1 MITEKTLN
9 NIVIKPLVN
18 SNNLDESKIK
28 GGKYIPE
35 VTPIVYICSRRK
47 SGKTSVLAEIL
58 RKTTDKKTTFW
69 CFVPTA
75 KVDPSWI
82 QIIQILR
89 DRGNTVN
96 VFDSFMEG
104 KTNILDEII
113 QDLSSPEEEEE
124 KQSSAMTLQSITTI
138 QPKIVFPGSEEKE
151 KRKYEYK
158 PKKEAPLHCFVIDDN
173 SNELKNPAL
182 LSLCKKNRHLKASV
196 YISSQYCND
205 LLPQTLKQVSFTI
218 LFRSHTREK
227 LEHIH
232 KMLDL
237 AIDLEKFFDI
247 YDYATKEPFN
257 FLFIDMKNQSFRKN
271 FNKELTYDI

>member
-1 MITEKTLN
+1 MISEKTLN
-9 NIVIKPLVN
+9 NITVKPLVN
-18 SNNLDESKIK
+18 ANQLDETKIK
-28 GGKYIPE
+28 GGKLIPE
-35 VTPIVYICSRRK
+35 VAPVVYICSRRK

-69 CFVPTA
+69 LFVPTHRI
-75 KVDPSWI
+75 DPSWI
-82 QIIQILR
+82 QIIEILR

-113 QDLSSPEEEEE
+113 ADLSSPEEEE
-124 KQSSAMTLQSITTI
+124 KDSPAMTLQSITTI

-151 KRKYEYK
+151 KRKYDYK
-158 PKKEAPLHCFVIDDN
+158 PKKSAPVHCFVVDDN

-205 LLPQTLKQVSFTI
+205 LLPQTLKQVSFAI
-218 LFRSHTREK
+218 LFRSHTRDK

-237 AIDLEKFFDI
+237 SIDLNKFFHI
-247 YDYATKEPFN
+247 YDYATEAPFN
-257 FLFIDMKNQSFRKN
+257 FLYIDMKNQTFRKN
-271 FNKELTYDI
+271 FNKELNYDI

>member
-1 MITEKTLN
+1 MISEKTLN
-9 NIVIKPLVN
+9 NITIKPLVN
-18 SNNLDESKIK
+18 ANQLDETKIK
-28 GGKYIPE
+28 GGKMIPE
-35 VTPIVYICSRRK
+35 VAPVVYICSRRK

-69 CFVPTA
+69 LFVPTHN
-75 KVDPSWI
+75 VDPSWI
-82 QIIQILR
+82 QIIKLLR

-96 VFDSFMEG
+96 VFNSFMEG
-104 KTNILDEII
+104 KTNILDEIVN
-113 QDLSSPEEEEE
+113 DLSSPEEEEKE
-124 KQSSAMTLQSITTI
+124 APSVTLQSITSI
-138 QPKIVFPGSEEKE
+138 QPKIFVSAVEE

-158 PKKEAPLHCFVIDDN
+158 PKKVAPIHCFVIDDN

-205 LLPQTLKQVSFTI
+205 LLPQTLSQVSFTI

-237 AIDLEKFFDI
+237 SIDLEKFFSL
-247 YDYATKEPFN
+247 YDYATAEMFN
-257 FLFIDMKNQSFRKN
+257 FLYIDMKNQTFRKN
-271 FNKELTYDI
+271 FNKELNYDI

>member
-18 SNNLDESKIK
+18 TNNLDESKIK

-35 VTPIVYICSRRK
+35 VTPVVYICSRRK
-47 SGKTSVLAEIL
+47 SGKTSVFAEIN

-69 CFVPTA
+69 LFVPTA
-75 KVDPSWI
+75 RVDPSWV

-113 QDLSSPEEEEE
+113 TDLSSPEVEED
-124 KQSSAMTLQSITTI
+124 KPSVTMTLQSVGTI
-138 QPKIVFPGSEEKE
+138 HPKIVYPGSDEKE

-158 PKKEAPLHCFVIDDN
+158 PKKEAPLHCFCVDDN
-173 SNELKNPAL
+173 AGELKNTAL
-182 LSLCKKNRHLKASV
+182 LSLCKKNRHLKCSV

-237 AIDLEKFFDI
+237 SIDLEKFFDI
-247 YDYATKEPFN
+247 YDYATSEAFN
-257 FLFIDMKNQSFRKN
+257 FLFIDMKNQTFRKN
-271 FNKELTYDI
+271 FSKELTFDG

>member
-18 SNNLDESKIK
+18 SNNLDETKIK

-47 SGKTSVLAEIL
+47 SGKTSVLAVII
-58 RKTTDKKTTFW
+58 RKTTYKKTTFW

-75 KVDPSWI
+75 RVDPSWI
-82 QIIQILR
+82 QIINILR
-89 DRGNTVN
+89 ERGNTVN

-113 QDLSSPEEEEE
+113 TDLSSPIEEQE
-124 KQSSAMTLQSITTI
+124 KESPPTTAP
-138 QPKIVFPGSEEKE
+138 QLKISFPGSEEKE

-237 AIDLEKFFDI
+237 SIDLEKFYDI
-247 YDYATKEPFN
+247 YDYATSEPFS

-271 FNKELTYDI
+271 FNKELNYDI